1 MNEEAC
7 LLYGNTFNNFNS
19 YVGSIINQRAYTS
32 VSCPGITTSS
42 LIQIAA
48 ACAVAAQPIFGLH
61 VEFNLEAFLLLFIPP
76 LLFAE
81 SSKNTT

>member
-32 VSCPGITTSS
+32 VSCPDTTS
-42 LIQIAA
+42 
-48 ACAVAAQPIFGLH
+48 
-61 VEFNLEAFLLLFIPP
+61 FNPDCRWRSTGPAYCLYHPCCLLKVQKYNL
-76 LLFAE
+76 
-81 SSKNTT
+81 KN